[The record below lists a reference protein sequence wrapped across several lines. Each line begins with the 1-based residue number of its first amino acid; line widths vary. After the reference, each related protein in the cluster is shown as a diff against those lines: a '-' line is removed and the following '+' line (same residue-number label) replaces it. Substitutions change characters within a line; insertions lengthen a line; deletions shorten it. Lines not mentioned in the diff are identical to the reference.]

1 MDEGSKVEFTFEKDP
16 KDHIQN
22 VKKVKSIITK
32 NGEKKEPETNENL
45 HSKDIINQ
53 MIINKRNTKD
63 FEKKINKVKVIK
75 NFYIIVDEIDG
86 KPIAKRVYKGE
97 DGEEELN
104 EDIEKYIKDKD
115 QIHQRN
121 KLKLQLKKKNIQ

>member
-1 MDEGSKVEFTFEKDP
+1 MDAYSKAFEYFDEDDMDEGSKVEFTFEKDP

-45 HSKDIINQ
+45 HLKDIVNQ

-63 FEKKINKVKVIK
+63 FEKKINQVK
-75 NFYIIVDEIDG
+75 
-86 KPIAKRVYKGE
+86 
-97 DGEEELN
+97 
-104 EDIEKYIKDKD
+104 
-115 QIHQRN
+115 
-121 KLKLQLKKKNIQ
+121 